1 MRIWKEQGKIKVAA
15 PAKINL
21 FLEILGK
28 RPDGYHEI
36 ETVMQ
41 EVSLFDYI
49 SLENH
54 EKGIE
59 FSCSNPRL
67 TTGEDNLVL
76 KAVRLLQKESGIS
89 QGVKIYLD
97 KKIPVGAGLGGGSSD
112 AVATLVGL
120 NNLWQ
125 LGYDEKKLISLA
137 GKLGSDTPFFVIGN
151 TAVCKGRGEI
161 IIPYPLHVKYNYV
174 IIYPKFE
181 ISTTTVYENF
191 KINLTKN
198 LKDVNFFLQTLL
210 LGNPEKLGAYLHN
223 RLEEVVFR
231 LYPGIEKIKKTLA
244 EIDFCGTLLSG
255 SGSALYGL
263 CKGGCDQ
270 KEIEQK
276 IKMLNIGDVFV
287 VTSDFDDTVKEREG
301 GRL

>member
-1 MRIWKEQGKIKVAA
+1 MRIWEEQGKIKVAA

-49 SLENH
+49 YIENY
-54 EKGIE
+54 KKSIE
-59 FSCSNPRL
+59 FSCSNPKL
-67 TTGEDNLVL
+67 PTGEDNLVL

-89 QGVKIYLD
+89 GGARIYLD
-97 KKIPVGAGLGGGSSD
+97 KKIPIGAGLGGGSSD
-112 AVATLVGL
+112 AVATLLGL
-120 NNLWQ
+120 NKLWQ
-125 LGYDEKKLISLA
+125 LGYDEKKLMSLA

-151 TAVCKGRGEI
+151 TALCKGRGEV
-161 IIPYPLHVKYNYV
+161 IIPYPLKVTYNYV

-181 ISTTTVYENF
+181 ISTAMVYENF

-210 LGNPEKLGAYLHN
+210 LGNPEKLGACLHN
-223 RLEEVVFR
+223 RLEEVVFK
-231 LYPGIEKIKKTLA
+231 LYPGLEKIKKTLA
-244 EIDFCGTLLSG
+244 GVDFCGTLLSG
-255 SGSALYGL
+255 SGSALYAL
-263 CKGGCDQ
+263 CKEGCDQ

-276 IKMLNIGDVFV
+276 IRALNIGDVFV
-287 VTSDFDDTVKEREG
+287 VASDFDDTVKEREG